1 MTLMHLD
8 PVLPF
13 EQMEPPLEEHAMR
26 RVTREVAFDGKWS
39 AERAQKVA
47 DLFTSM
53 SDEWTES
60 HRGHGR
66 YDGLADALDRG
77 GVGTGHVLELGSG
90 TGLGTAVLAP
100 RFDHV
105 TALDL
110 SPGMLRNAPAEL
122 GSRVR
127 GDSATLPIRDSA
139 VDVLVLVNML
149 LFPAEVERVLSET
162 GRLVWFN
169 TSGERTPIHLTAEE
183 VLSALP
189 GDWSGRASRAGTG
202 TWLVANRT

>member
-1 MTLMHLD
+1 
-8 PVLPF
+8 
-13 EQMEPPLEEHAMR
+13 MR
-26 RVTREVAFDGKWS
+26 RVTRQVAFDGKWD

-53 SDEWTES
+53 SHDWTES
-60 HRGHGR
+60 HQGHGR

-77 GVGTGHVLELGSG
+77 DVGTGRVVELGSG
-90 TGLGTAVLAP
+90 TGLGTRLLAQ

-122 GSRVR
+122 GSRVQ
-127 GDSATLPIRDSA
+127 GDSATLPIRNDA
-139 VDVLVLVNML
+139 VDILVLVNML
-149 LFPAEVERVLSET
+149 LFPAEVDRVLAGA
-162 GRLVWFN
+162 GRVVWFN

-183 VLSALP
+183 VLTALP

-202 TWLVANRT
+202 TWLVAHRT